1 MKFAHLADCHI
12 GSWRDPK
19 LRDSSLKAFVQAIN
33 KCIEEGVDFI
43 LIAGDLFNNA
53 LPSIDHLNMVVKKL
67 KELKDIAIRVYAIE
81 GSHDFSPSGK
91 TIMKVLENAG
101 LLTNPS
107 GGSFINDKKTGAN
120 IYGIAGRKGGLERE
134 AYTELP
140 SEPEQAGGFR
150 ILMFHSAI
158 EELKPSYL
166 KEMQAIP
173 LSMLPKNFGYYA
185 GGHIHII
192 DKQEFPDY
200 PIIAFPGPLFPNNFA
215 ELEQLGG
222 GGFYIYEDGNIRYEH
237 IRLYPVFPIRIN
249 CTSKTVDDIEDM
261 LIEEI
266 KNKEFL
272 NTIITIRLFGCLRT
286 GKPSDI
292 NFNDI
297 FKILYDKSAYFVMRN
312 TSRLASQEL
321 QDSTT
326 EIHSVEEAEGSL
338 INENAGK
345 SNIFSQAAEKE
356 LVQKLIDA
364 LSTEKEEGQT
374 NTIFEESVIADTD
387 KIFDGLQGL

>member
-1 MKFAHLADCHI
+1 MRFAHLADCHI

-33 KCIEEGVDFI
+33 RCIEENVDFI

-67 KELKDIAIRVYAIE
+67 KELKDRAIKVYAIE

-120 IYGIAGRKGGLERE
+120 IYGVVGRKGGLERE
-134 AYTELP
+134 MYTRLP
-140 SEPEQAGGFR
+140 SELEQTGGFR

-158 EELKPSYL
+158 EEMRPLYL

-173 LSMLPKNFGYYA
+173 LSMLPKNFDYYA
-185 GGHIHII
+185 GGHVHVT

-200 PIIAFPGPLFPNNFA
+200 PTIAFPGPLFPNNFA
-215 ELEQLGG
+215 ELEQIGG
-222 GGFYIYEDGNIRYEH
+222 GGFYIYKDGDIKYEH

-249 CTSKTVDDIEDM
+249 CTDKTVNEVEDEVV
-261 LIEEI
+261 EEI

-272 NTIITIRLFGCLRT
+272 NTIVTIRLYGCLKT

-292 NFNDI
+292 NFSNF

-312 TSRLASQEL
+312 TSRLTSREL
-321 QDSTT
+321 QERTT
-326 EIHSVEEAEGSL
+326 EIHSVEEAEQSL

-345 SNIFSQAAEKE
+345 STIFPQAFEKE
-356 LVQKLIDA
+356 LVQKLIEV
-364 LSTEKEEGQT
+364 LGVEKEEGQT
-374 NTIFEESVIADTD
+374 NTIFEESVISNTDVIFD
-387 KIFDGLQGL
+387 KI